1 MKIAPDKR
9 KHFLVGIVMGAVL
22 QTFFSLFLPHQL
34 WFAILLS
41 FATSFAIAY
50 GFELY
55 SKFTGRGHYELMD
68 AIAALVGAVPGIAFI
83 VLLHLL

>member
-1 MKIAPDKR
+1 MKIAPDKK

-22 QTFFSLFLPHQL
+22 QTFFSFFLPHHL
-34 WFAILLS
+34 GYATTLS
-41 FATSFAIAY
+41 IIFSFAIAY

-68 AIAALVGAVPGIAFI
+68 AIAALIGAVPGMALI
-83 VLLHLL
+83 LLLYLR

>member
-1 MKIAPDKR
+1 MKIAPDKK

-22 QTFFSLFLPHQL
+22 QTIFLFFLPHQL
-34 WFAILLS
+34 WYATALS
-41 FATSFAIAY
+41 LIFSFAIAY

-68 AIAALVGAVPGIAFI
+68 AIAALIGALPGIASVI
-83 VLLHLL
+83 LLHLL

>member
-22 QTFFSLFLPHQL
+22 QTFFLFFLPHHL
-34 WFAILLS
+34 WYATVLS
-41 FATSFAIAY
+41 VVFSFAIAY
-50 GFELY
+50 VFELY

-68 AIAALVGAVPGIAFI
+68 AIAALIGALPGIAFV
-83 VLLHLL
+83 VLLYLL

>member
-9 KHFLVGIVMGAVL
+9 KHFLVGVVMGVVL
-22 QTFFSLFLPHQL
+22 QIFFLLVLPYHAGL
-34 WFAILLS
+34 AMVLTIIF
-41 FATSFAIAY
+41 SFAIAY

-68 AIAALVGAVPGIAFI
+68 AIAALIGAMLGVGI
-83 VLLHLL
+83 VLLIHFV

>member
-22 QTFFSLFLPHQL
+22 QAFFSFLLPLHL
-34 WFAILLS
+34 WYATGLS
-41 FATSFAIAY
+41 LIFSFAIAY

-55 SKFTGRGHYELMD
+55 SKFTGHGHYELMD
-68 AIAALVGAVPGIAFI
+68 AIAALIGAVLGMAFI
-83 VLLHLL
+83 VLLHPV